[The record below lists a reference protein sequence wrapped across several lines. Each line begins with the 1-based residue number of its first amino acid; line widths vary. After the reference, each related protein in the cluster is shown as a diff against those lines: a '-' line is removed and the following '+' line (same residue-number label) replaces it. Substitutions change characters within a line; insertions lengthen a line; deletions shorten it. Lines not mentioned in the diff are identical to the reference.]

1 MGFNTKNE
9 NGLKTTWGEC
19 GCDTLRCIHWNN
31 FDMASIP
38 RVAITDSMS
47 EKEIAHFER
56 YNENC
61 ENTELLWIELEIQAM
76 EQEERKTR
84 SDAGKR
90 KGLRSYYGHE
100 VMDEIYNPS
109 LNTIVDN
116 QGSTDAIRYDDEE
129 IDPFTTH
136 R

>member
-19 GCDTLRCIHWNN
+19 GCDALRCIHWNN
-31 FDMASIP
+31 FDMTSIP
-38 RVAITDSMS
+38 RVAINDSMS
-47 EKEIAHFER
+47 DEETALFER

-61 ENTELLWIELEIQAM
+61 ENTELLWIGLEIALL
-76 EQEERKTR
+76 EAEEKGRKT
-84 SDAGKR
+84 STSKASKKR
-90 KGLRSYYGHE
+90 TE
-100 VMDEIYNPS
+100 EEEIEY
-109 LNTIVDN
+109 LVEREMEAFFDN